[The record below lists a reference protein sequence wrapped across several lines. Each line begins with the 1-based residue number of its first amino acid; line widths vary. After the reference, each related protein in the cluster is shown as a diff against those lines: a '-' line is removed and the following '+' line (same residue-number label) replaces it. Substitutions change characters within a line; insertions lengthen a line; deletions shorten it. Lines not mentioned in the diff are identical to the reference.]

1 MKRAL
6 ALPIVS
12 IFALGALSVAPAVA
26 DEAPAP
32 TDACAQQQAQYDRA
46 SAKYAELQA
55 KYQKHKTKKNQ
66 KAKKA
71 QAQRVEKAQARLDAQ
86 MPVDEKARRA
96 DVVVVNDGEADAL
109 RAKAAPLLRDLRQG
123 LGRRLPNASPARY

>member
-1 MKRAL
+1 MKRAI

-32 TDACAQQQAQYDRA
+32 TDPCAQQQAQYDRA
-46 SAKYAELQA
+46 AAKYAELQEKFAEHPNA
-55 KYQKHKTKKNQ
+55 KNK

-71 QAQRVEKAQARLDAQ
+71 QAQRVAKAQARLD
-86 MPVDEKARRA
+86 DCRA
-96 DVVVVNDGEADAL
+96 EPTDGESTDGEST
-109 RAKAAPLLRDLRQG
+109 DG
-123 LGRRLPNASPARY
+123 

>member
-1 MKRAL
+1 MKRAI

-12 IFALGALSVAPAVA
+12 LFALGALSVAPAVA

-32 TDACAQQQAQYDRA
+32 TDPCAQEQKQYDKA

-55 KYQKHKTKKNQ
+55 AHATHQTKKNQ

-71 QAQRVEKAQARLDAQ
+71 QAQRVEKAEARLA
-86 MPVDEKARRA
+86 ECRA
-96 DVVVVNDGEADAL
+96 ESVEG
-109 RAKAAPLLRDLRQG
+109 
-123 LGRRLPNASPARY
+123 